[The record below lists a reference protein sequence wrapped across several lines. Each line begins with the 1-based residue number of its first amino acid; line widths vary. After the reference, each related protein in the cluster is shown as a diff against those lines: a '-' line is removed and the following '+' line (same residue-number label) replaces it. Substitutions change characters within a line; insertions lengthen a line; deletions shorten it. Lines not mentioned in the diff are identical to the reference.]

1 MFEFIT
7 NRAARNSSPIPDEI
21 IILTFDCK
29 NLFVQEKLQVTM
41 NQVLKKYKDIAKS
54 RKLPTEQDPD
64 FKEAVELL
72 IQAAMIS
79 KIEKPKKGEVLK
91 FLTYLKWRY
100 NRYMVYP
107 TDFRLF

>member
-1 MFEFIT
+1 
-7 NRAARNSSPIPDEI
+7 
-21 IILTFDCK
+21 
-29 NLFVQEKLQVTM
+29 M
-41 NQVLKKYKDIAKS
+41 NQILKKYKDIAKS

-91 FLTYLKWRY
+91 F
-100 NRYMVYP
+100 
-107 TDFRLF
+107 